1 MDKAEIKK
9 RKKLYR
15 EAHKAEISSYNRAY
29 RIAHGQDPG
38 VRRRPYMK
46 GKEEYALYI
55 GDELMGFGTRYELAE
70 RFGVSPERIQ
80 WCSTPSG
87 MRQVQ
92 QKGGTGMVTVRLDCD
107 DEGEDE

>member
-1 MDKAEIKK
+1 MDKATLKDRK
-9 RKKLYR
+9 RRYR
-15 EAHKAEISSYNRAY
+15 EAHKAEISAYNRAY

-38 VRRRPYMK
+38 VRRRPYAK

-70 RFGVSPERIQ
+70 TFGVSPKRIQ

-87 MRQVQ
+87 MRQVEA
-92 QKGGTGMVTVRLDCD
+92 KGGTGMVAVRLDE
-107 DEGEDE
+107 EGEGGSE